1 MSDLDTFTI
10 VVGNDV
16 VLSNPLSLD
25 RGSKVMA
32 DFDLPPI
39 VAQKLLADSMTR
51 HERSMQQIE
60 GDVGVAH
67 NIARF
72 SALRR
77 FDETGVAEGKTKAG
91 ILATDVGGPTN
102 AGGAANQ

>member
-16 VLSNPLSLD
+16 VLDNQSSVAEENQ
-25 RGSKVMA
+25 MA

-60 GDVGVAH
+60 GDVGVSH

-77 FDETGVAEGKTKAG
+77 FDETGVAEGKTTAG
-91 ILATDVGGPTN
+91 MLATDVGGPTN